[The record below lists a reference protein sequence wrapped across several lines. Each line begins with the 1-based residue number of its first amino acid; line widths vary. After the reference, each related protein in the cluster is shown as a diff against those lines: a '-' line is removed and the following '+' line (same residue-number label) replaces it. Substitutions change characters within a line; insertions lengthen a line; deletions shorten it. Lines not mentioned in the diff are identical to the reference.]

1 MKISMLWIISVDIQ
15 CVMCDSGGV
24 CSLCVLFFCIFFVK
38 KFADT
43 NFISIFAPVMAKK
56 TEKTNAARLL
66 DKAGIAYKLIPY
78 EFDENDLA
86 AQHVADSLG
95 QDIARVFK
103 TLVLHGDK
111 TGHIVCV
118 IPGNG
123 EVNLKALAKA
133 SGNKKVEM
141 IAMKDLL
148 GVTGYIRGG
157 CSPVGM
163 KKRFPSYFHTTALDF
178 ETIYV
183 SAGVRG
189 LQLEIS
195 PASLIDFVGGTVADV
210 AAFDE

>member
-1 MKISMLWIISVDIQ
+1 
-15 CVMCDSGGV
+15 
-24 CSLCVLFFCIFFVK
+24 
-38 KFADT
+38 
-43 NFISIFAPVMAKK
+43 MAKK
-56 TEKTNAARLL
+56 LEKTNAARLL
-66 DKAGIAYKLIPY
+66 DKAGVSYKLIPY

-103 TLVLHGDK
+103 TLVLHGDR
-111 TGHIVCV
+111 TGYVVCV
-118 IPGNG
+118 VPGDG
-123 EVNLKALAKA
+123 EVDLKALAKV

-141 IAMKDLL
+141 IPMKDLL

-163 KKRFPSYFHTTALDF
+163 KKRFPTYFHSTTLEFD
-178 ETIYV
+178 TIYV

-195 PASLIDFVGGTVADV
+195 PSDLIAFVGASVADV
-210 AAFDE
+210 ASFA

>member
-1 MKISMLWIISVDIQ
+1 
-15 CVMCDSGGV
+15 
-24 CSLCVLFFCIFFVK
+24 
-38 KFADT
+38 
-43 NFISIFAPVMAKK
+43 MAKK
-56 TEKTNAARLL
+56 IEKTNAARLL
-66 DKAGIAYKLIPY
+66 DKAGIIYKLIPY

-95 QDIARVFK
+95 QDITRVFK
-103 TLVLHGDK
+103 TLVLYGDK

-123 EVNLKALAKA
+123 EVDLKALAKA

-148 GVTGYIRGG
+148 AVTGYIRGG
-157 CSPVGM
+157 CSPIGM
-163 KKRFPSYFHTTALDF
+163 KKRFPTFFHTTALSF

-189 LQLEIS
+189 LQVEIS
-195 PASLIDFVGGTVADV
+195 PADLIRFVNGSVAEV
-210 AAFDE
+210 ACF